1 LSLEDNLSQEP
12 RLVDQIAITRT
23 VTVAAGAFAA
33 GHLGELTR
41 LVPFEMVD
49 EVLAATRR
57 TQRRVRLL
65 PARVVVYLLLAGCLF
80 ADLGY
85 RQVWAKLV
93 AGLRGL
99 PIGDPS
105 ASALRQ
111 ARQRL
116 GPRPLRA
123 LFDLLRGP
131 AATSAVAAVWWRGLL
146 PVAIDGT
153 TLTVA
158 DSSANLRRYV
168 KQRCNNGG
176 SGYPSLRLSALLT
189 CGTRS
194 VLDAVFDPITT
205 GEITQARQLARSL
218 RAGMLLLGDRNYAAA
233 DLITAFAATGADL
246 LIRAKNGRNLP
257 PVGRCHDGSWLSVIA
272 GRQVRIITARISIT
286 TTAGSHTGDYR
297 LITTLLDAHRYPAA
311 DLVRLYHHRWEIE
324 TAYLELKSTIL
335 GGRVLRARTPDGV
348 DQEIHALLIVYQLL
362 RTAMVDAT
370 DSRPGLDP
378 DRASFTTALNTAR
391 DQIVHAAGVIA
402 DTAVDLVGVIGQHV
416 LANLLPQRR
425 LRIKT
430 RMIKR
435 SNSKYQARG
444 PRIDRRTYKATT
456 SIDLITSDP

>member
-1 LSLEDNLSQEP
+1 MDE
-12 RLVDQIAITRT
+12 IAIART
-23 VTVAAGAFAA
+23 VTVAAGPFAA

-41 LVPFEMVD
+41 LVPFEMID
-49 EVLAATRR
+49 DVLAATRR

-80 ADLGY
+80 ADCGY

-99 PIGDPS
+99 PVADPS
-105 ASALRQ
+105 DSALRQ

-116 GPRPLRA
+116 GPAPLRA

-131 AATSAVAAVWWRGLL
+131 AATSAVAAVRWRGLL
-146 PVAIDGT
+146 PVVVDGT
-153 TLTVA
+153 MIAVA
-158 DSSANLRRYV
+158 DSPANLGRYG
-168 KQRCNNGG
+168 KHRCNNGG
-176 SGYPSLRLSALLT
+176 SGYPTLRLSALLT

-194 VLDAVFDPITT
+194 VIDAVFDPSTT
-205 GEITQARQLARSL
+205 GEITQAHRLSRSL
-218 RAGMLLLGDRNYAAA
+218 RAGMLLLADRNYAAA
-233 DLITAFAATGADL
+233 DLIGAFTATGADL
-246 LIRAKNGRNLP
+246 LIRCKSGRKLP
-257 PVGRCHDGSWLSVIA
+257 MTRRCRDGSWLSVID
-272 GRQVRIITARISIT
+272 GQPVRIIEARISIT

-297 LITTLLDAHRYPAA
+297 LITTLLDPRRYPAA
-311 DLVRLYHHRWEIE
+311 DLVRLYHQRWEIE

-348 DQEIHALLIVYQLL
+348 DQEIHALLIVYQVL

-378 DRASFTTALNTAR
+378 DRASFTTALHAAR
-391 DQIVHAAGVIA
+391 DQITQAAGIIA
-402 DTAVDLVGVIGQHV
+402 DTVIDLVGAIGERV
-416 LANLLPQRR
+416 LTDLLPDRR
-425 LRIKT
+425 IRFKA

-435 SNSKYQARG
+435 SNSRYQARG

-456 SIDLITSDP
+456 SIDVITNDP